1 MTSMYSEY
9 LSQLKA
15 SSQAAYDYIP
25 KMCWALREE
34 NCRLSNEDIRDR
46 VTKDSLEAGLAKS
59 TIMHNIPAKFK
70 DADKVKAGIKGAEKK
85 KLIVSITR
93 MGAAVTEAE
102 NSPESP
108 NKPNLGEVFPR
119 NDDYTYLDKH
129 NVGQPNDENIEQLRN
144 RLKEKLEEI
153 QQKTALIERLQ
164 IQNDQLS
171 EVVKKD
177 SFTNALDYN
186 AGPPKKFEFPEP
198 DKSNTFVW
206 KNISFD
212 ALTMQLGPLKAD
224 SNTKINVY
232 LERVL

>member
-1 MTSMYSEY
+1 
-9 LSQLKA
+9 
-15 SSQAAYDYIP
+15 
-25 KMCWALREE
+25 
-34 NCRLSNEDIRDR
+34 
-46 VTKDSLEAGLAKS
+46 
-59 TIMHNIPAKFK
+59 MHNIPAKFK

-108 NKPNLGEVFPR
+108 NKPNLGQVSPR

-129 NVGQPNDENIEQLRN
+129 NVGQPKDENIEQLRN

-153 QQKTALIERLQ
+153 QQKNALIERLQ
-164 IQNDQLS
+164 IQKDQLS

-177 SFTNALDYN
+177 SFTTAMDYN
-186 AGPPKKFEFPEP
+186 AGPPKKFEFPEA
-198 DKSNTFVW
+198 DDSNTFVW

-212 ALTMQLGPLKAD
+212 TLRMELGSLKAR
-224 SNTKINVY
+224 SNTKINVFWS
-232 LERVL
+232 V